1 MDQYDLIIVGGGPAG
16 LTSAIYALRSG
27 LKVLLFEGY
36 MLGGQS
42 SISYDIANYPGFD
55 NISGADLALKMHA
68 QAEKLGLETKYEFVT
83 NIDCKNKLISTENS
97 QYKATCIILAMGAK
111 TRKLNIE
118 NEDKF
123 VGQGIHYCA
132 TCDGN
137 FYKNK
142 TVMVVGGGCTAV
154 EDIIYLS
161 KICKKVIAVNRAS
174 EFKCEKVLID
184 TINDLSSKGNVEII
198 YNARVKNIVGDVSMS
213 AVNIAKDEQAQTI
226 AVDGMFVSVGR
237 EADTELV
244 STEISTNNEG
254 YILADERM
262 HTNIDGVFVAGDIR
276 EKFLRQIVTACADG
290 AIAGTEAII
299 YVNSKRR

>member
-1 MDQYDLIIVGGGPAG
+1 MEQYDLIIVGGGPAG

-27 LKVLLFEGY
+27 LRVLLFEGY

-55 NISGADLALKMHA
+55 SISGADLALKMHN
-68 QAEKLGLETKYEFVT
+68 QAESLGLITKYEFVT
-83 NIDCKNKLISTENS
+83 NINCKNKVISTESS

-111 TRKLNIE
+111 TRKLNID

-123 VGQGIHYCA
+123 IGQGIHYCA

-161 KICKKVIAVNRAS
+161 RICKKVIAVNRS
-174 EFKCEKVLID
+174 NEFKCEKVLID
-184 TINDLSSKGNVEII
+184 TINNLSNSDAVEIM
-198 YNARVKNIVGDVSMS
+198 YNARIKEIIGNSSVS
-213 AVNIAKDEQAQTI
+213 AVNIISGKKQQKITI
-226 AVDGMFVSVGR
+226 DGIFVSVGR
-237 EADTELV
+237 EADSELV
-244 STEISTNNEG
+244 SSEIKTNKEG
-254 YILADERM
+254 YIISDERM
-262 HTNIDGVFVAGDIR
+262 HTNIEGVFVAGDIR
-276 EKFLRQIVTACADG
+276 EKFLRQIVTACSDG